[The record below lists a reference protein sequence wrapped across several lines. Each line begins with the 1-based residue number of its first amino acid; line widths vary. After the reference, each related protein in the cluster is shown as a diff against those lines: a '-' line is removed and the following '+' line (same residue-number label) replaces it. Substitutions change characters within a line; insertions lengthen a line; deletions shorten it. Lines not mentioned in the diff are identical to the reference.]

1 MDEQVSV
8 HETVRRV
15 EGPEG
20 TARVAGDLAPQLRA
34 GDAVLLT
41 GDLAAGKT
49 TFVAALVAAL
59 GSQAAVSS
67 PTFSLAQ
74 FYPTAG
80 PRVLHVDTYRL
91 ADLTEFRDLGLDEY
105 LDEVIALVEWG
116 ALVAGE
122 FVDPLLVHLA
132 TSSEDPTARE
142 ITLRGGRR
150 WAPALDAVAA
160 ALSTGQAV
168 RGSE

>member
-1 MDEQVSV
+1 MSELVSV
-8 HETVRRV
+8 HETVRHV

-20 TARVAGDLAPQLRA
+20 TARVASEIAAHLGA

-49 TFVAALVAAL
+49 TFVSALVAAL
-59 GSQAAVSS
+59 GSDAAVSS

-74 FYPTAG
+74 FYDTPG

-105 LDEVIALVEWG
+105 LDEVVALVEWG
-116 ALVAGE
+116 GLVAGE
-122 FVDPLLVHLA
+122 FVDPLSIHLA
-132 TSSEDPTARE
+132 TLPDDATARE
-142 ITLRGGRR
+142 ITMRGGAR
-150 WAPALDAVAA
+150 WVPVLDAVAA
-160 ALSTGQAV
+160 GAAS
-168 RGSE
+168 